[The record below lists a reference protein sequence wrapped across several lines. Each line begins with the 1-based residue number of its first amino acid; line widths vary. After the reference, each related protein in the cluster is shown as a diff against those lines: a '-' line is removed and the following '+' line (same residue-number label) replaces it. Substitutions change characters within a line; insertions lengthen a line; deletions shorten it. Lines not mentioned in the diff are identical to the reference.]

1 MPLRDSG
8 AGRGKS
14 PGIYLLLDFIKN
26 SNYKNLHRRKFNK
39 F

>member
-8 AGRGKS
+8 AGRDKT
-14 PGIYLLLDFIKN
+14 PGICLLLDFIKN
-26 SNYKNLHRRKFNK
+26 SNYKNCHRRKFNK